1 MQAYNAINRLDIIC
15 LSETYLDN
23 SYHTDD
29 DQLTFPGYNLIRAD
43 NPNNIKRGGVCIY
56 HRDSLPVKVI
66 NLNILNECLVCELSF
81 GSHRVCLVSVYRTPS
96 QSNNEYDTFLLNFE
110 QLTTYLNSIK
120 PHVLLVTGDFNVRS
134 SSWWSD
140 DIDTVEGTRLESITS
155 YYGLH
160 QIINEPT
167 HILPSS
173 ASCIDLIFTNQPNLV
188 IDSGVHLSL
197 HQNCHHQI
205 IFAKI
210 NLKVY
215 YPPPYK
221 RLVWDYKKVNIDAIN
236 LAIKSFDCENAFN
249 GKGINSQLKLFNE
262 TLLNIFSNFI
272 PNKIQSFR
280 DSDPTWINDDIKS
293 KIKLK
298 HKLYHR
304 YLRHKRN
311 KEDFA

>member
-1 MQAYNAINRLDIIC
+1 MSDFLKLTLTVLKVFHAKYKPKIIQYRDFSHFDYASFKADLLQELSLQNVRPRELEKCKYISSKVLDIHAPIKEKHVRC
-15 LSETYLDN
+15 NQS
-23 SYHTDD
+23 
-29 DQLTFPGYNLIRAD
+29 TFM
-43 NPNNIKRGGVCIY
+43 
-56 HRDSLPVKVI
+56 
-66 NLNILNECLVCELSF
+66 
-81 GSHRVCLVSVYRTPS
+81 
-96 QSNNEYDTFLLNFE
+96 
-110 QLTTYLNSIK
+110 
-120 PHVLLVTGDFNVRS
+120 TGEFNVRS

-140 DIDTVEGTRLESITS
+140 DINTVEWMRLESITS
-155 YYGLH
+155 YYALH

-173 ASCIDLIFTNQPNLV
+173 TSCIDLIFTNQPNLV
-188 IDSGVHLSL
+188 INSGVHPSL

-221 RLVWDYKKVNIDAIN
+221 RLVWDYKKANIDAIN
-236 LAIKSFDCENAFN
+236 LAIKSFNWENAFN
-249 GKGINSQLKLFNE
+249 GKDINSQVKLFNE

-272 PNKIQSFR
+272 PNKIKTFR
-280 DSDPTWINDDIKS
+280 DSDPPWINDDIKS

-311 KEDFA
+311 KEDFAKVEHLRNEICNLISKSKKEYNKISTES